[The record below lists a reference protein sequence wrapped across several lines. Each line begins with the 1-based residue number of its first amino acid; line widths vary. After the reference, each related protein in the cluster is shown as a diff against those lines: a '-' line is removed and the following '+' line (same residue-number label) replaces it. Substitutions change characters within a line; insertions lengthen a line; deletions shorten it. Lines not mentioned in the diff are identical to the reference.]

1 MLAIIFHKIW
11 DFEKKILKNAKMS
24 FFFEQDPIF
33 AQFYVIFNAFFFK
46 ISQFQLIMQILN
58 Y

>member
-1 MLAIIFHKIW
+1 
-11 DFEKKILKNAKMS
+11 MS

-46 ISQFQLIMQILN
+46 ISQFQPIMQILN